1 MALLLYSLDDDLP
14 GWRRELLARRP
25 GLDVRIWPDVGD
37 PAEVDAALVWLPPPG
52 LLAGLPGL
60 RAILSLGAGV
70 EAMLRDPTLPAGLP
84 LCRMVDPS
92 LTRAM
97 GEYVLLQVLKY
108 HRQLDLYAEQQRQA
122 RWRLRLPVPA
132 ERRTVGVMGLG
143 ALGADAAGLLARHG
157 FRVKGW
163 SRSAKRLEGVECHA
177 GGGPGLDAF
186 LADLDVLVCLLPL
199 TPETEDVLDAGLFAR
214 LPRGARLINVARGRH
229 LVERDLLD
237 ALDTGRLAHATL
249 DVAREEPLPSD
260 HPFWRHPRID
270 LTPHVAAYVQ
280 PETGAD
286 LVVENLRRLEAGEPL
301 LHVVDRGRGY

>member
-1 MALLLYSLDDDLP
+1 
-14 GWRRELLARRP
+14 
-25 GLDVRIWPDVGD
+25 
-37 PAEVDAALVWLPPPG
+37 PPG

-70 EAMLRDPTLPAGLP
+70 EAMLRDLTLPESLP

-122 RWRLRLPVPA
+122 RWRLRLPLPP
-132 ERRTVGVMGLG
+132 ERRTVGIMGLG
-143 ALGADAAGLLARHG
+143 TLGAEAAGLLARHG

-163 SRSAKRLEGVECHA
+163 SRGAKRLDGVECHA
-177 GGGPGLDAF
+177 GGAGLGAF

-214 LPRGARLINVARGRH
+214 LQRGARLINVARGRH
-229 LVERDLLD
+229 LVEQDLLD
-237 ALDTGRLAHATL
+237 ALDTGQLAHATL
-249 DVAREEPLPSD
+249 DVVREEPLPRD

-270 LTPHVAAYVQ
+270 LTPHVAAYVL

-286 LVVENLRRLEAGEPL
+286 LVIENLRRLEAGEPL
-301 LHVVDRGRGY
+301 LHVVDRDKGY